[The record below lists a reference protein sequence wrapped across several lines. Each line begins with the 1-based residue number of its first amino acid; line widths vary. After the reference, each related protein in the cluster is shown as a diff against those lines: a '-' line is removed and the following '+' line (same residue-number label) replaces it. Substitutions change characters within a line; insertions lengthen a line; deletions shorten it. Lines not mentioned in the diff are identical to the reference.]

1 MCIRDSGHSMN
12 ISFDK
17 QISSLERE
25 ILLKSVEIHD
35 SGDDFQFELNKFFSQ
50 KEIIAIAPRCIRC
63 NMCVDQCPVD
73 AIEPANIFKIA
84 KITHDCVKCEICV
97 QTCPVSAI
105 KLIDNKVSYNHD
117 EGDEAIEY
125 NLASISRPH
134 RVVRMNDISIDY
146 SDLANYDNCA
156 KFCPTDAFT
165 LEFKSY
171 FEELGIDVDIELEDD
186 VLYPVIN
193 KKLCIG
199 CGACVQFC
207 ENDSVKLDR
216 TIGPIVHTKNLEIN
230 QDECVNCYLCEENC
244 PVEAIWLDEEKVV
257 LNNDKCIRCINC
269 TSHCP
274 VGALNFV
281 EID

>member
-1 MCIRDSGHSMN
+1 MN

-84 KITHDCVKCEICV
+84 KITPDCVKCEICV

-230 QDECVNCYLCEENC
+230 QDDCVNCYLCEENC
-244 PVEAIWLDEEKVV
+244 PVEAIWLDKEKVV

>member
-1 MCIRDSGHSMN
+1 MN

-63 NMCVDQCPVD
+63 NMCIDQCPVD

-84 KITHDCVKCEICV
+84 KITPDCVKCEICV

-199 CGACVQFC
+199 CGVCVQFC

-230 QDECVNCYLCEENC
+230 QDDCVNCYLCEENC

>member
-1 MCIRDSGHSMN
+1 MN

-17 QISSLERE
+17 QISSLECE

-84 KITHDCVKCEICV
+84 KITYDCVKCEICV

>member
-1 MCIRDSGHSMN
+1 MN

-146 SDLANYDNCA
+146 SNLANYDNCA

-165 LEFKSY
+165 LEFKYY
-171 FEELGIDVDIELEDD
+171 FEELGIDVDIELDDD

>member
-1 MCIRDSGHSMN
+1 MN

-125 NLASISRPH
+125 NLASISRPD

-230 QDECVNCYLCEENC
+230 QDDCVNCYLCEENC

>member
-1 MCIRDSGHSMN
+1 MN

-146 SDLANYDNCA
+146 ADLANYDNCA

>member
-1 MCIRDSGHSMN
+1 M
-12 ISFDK
+12 
-17 QISSLERE
+17 
-25 ILLKSVEIHD
+25 
-35 SGDDFQFELNKFFSQ
+35 
-50 KEIIAIAPRCIRC
+50 
-63 NMCVDQCPVD
+63 
-73 AIEPANIFKIA
+73 
-84 KITHDCVKCEICV
+84 
-97 QTCPVSAI
+97 
-105 KLIDNKVSYNHD
+105 
-117 EGDEAIEY
+117 
-125 NLASISRPH
+125 
-134 RVVRMNDISIDY
+134 
-146 SDLANYDNCA
+146 
-156 KFCPTDAFT
+156 
-165 LEFKSY
+165 EFKSY
-171 FEELGIDVDIELEDD
+171 FEELDIDVDIELEDD

>member
-1 MCIRDSGHSMN
+1 MN

-216 TIGPIVHTKNLEIN
+216 TIGPIVRTKNLEIN

>member
-1 MCIRDSGHSMN
+1 MN

-105 KLIDNKVSYNHD
+105 KLIDNKVSYIHD
-117 EGDEAIEY
+117 ECDDAIEY

>member
-1 MCIRDSGHSMN
+1 MK

-63 NMCVDQCPVD
+63 NMCVYQCPVD

>member
-1 MCIRDSGHSMN
+1 MN

-165 LEFKSY
+165 VEFKSY

>member
-1 MCIRDSGHSMN
+1 MN

-84 KITHDCVKCEICV
+84 EITPDCVKCEICV

-134 RVVRMNDISIDY
+134 RVVRMNDIFIDY

>member
-1 MCIRDSGHSMN
+1 MN

-117 EGDEAIEY
+117 DGDEAIEY

-171 FEELGIDVDIELEDD
+171 FEELDIDVDIELEDD

>member
-1 MCIRDSGHSMN
+1 MN

-84 KITHDCVKCEICV
+84 KITPDCVKCEICV

-117 EGDEAIEY
+117 ECDEAIEY

-134 RVVRMNDISIDY
+134 RVVRMNDIFIDY

>member
-1 MCIRDSGHSMN
+1 MN

-199 CGACVQFC
+199 CGACIQFC

>member
-1 MCIRDSGHSMN
+1 MN

-84 KITHDCVKCEICV
+84 KITHYCVKCEICV

>member
-1 MCIRDSGHSMN
+1 MN

-216 TIGPIVHTKNLEIN
+216 TIGPIVHIKNLEIN

>member
-1 MCIRDSGHSMN
+1 MN

-117 EGDEAIEY
+117 DGDEAIEY

>member
-1 MCIRDSGHSMN
+1 MN

-134 RVVRMNDISIDY
+134 RVVRMNDIFIDY

-244 PVEAIWLDEEKVV
+244 PVEAIWLDKEKVV

>member
-1 MCIRDSGHSMN
+1 MN

-84 KITHDCVKCEICV
+84 KITPDCVKCEICV

-244 PVEAIWLDEEKVV
+244 PVETIWLDEEKVV

>member
-1 MCIRDSGHSMN
+1 MN

-134 RVVRMNDISIDY
+134 RVVRMNYISIDY

-244 PVEAIWLDEEKVV
+244 PVEAIWLDKEKVV

>member
-1 MCIRDSGHSMN
+1 MN

-134 RVVRMNDISIDY
+134 RVVRMNNISIDY

-230 QDECVNCYLCEENC
+230 QDDCVNCYLCEENC

>member
-1 MCIRDSGHSMN
+1 MN

-146 SDLANYDNCA
+146 SNLANYDNCA

-171 FEELGIDVDIELEDD
+171 FEELCIDVDIELEDD

>member
-1 MCIRDSGHSMN
+1 MN

-17 QISSLERE
+17 QIISLERE

>member
-1 MCIRDSGHSMN
+1 MN

-84 KITHDCVKCEICV
+84 KITRDCVKCEICV

-230 QDECVNCYLCEENC
+230 QDDCVNCYLCEENC

>member
-1 MCIRDSGHSMN
+1 MN

-117 EGDEAIEY
+117 EGAEAIEY

>member
-1 MCIRDSGHSMN
+1 MN

-146 SDLANYDNCA
+146 SDIANYDNCA

-171 FEELGIDVDIELEDD
+171 FEELDIDVDIELEDD

>member
-1 MCIRDSGHSMN
+1 MN

-146 SDLANYDNCA
+146 FDLANYDNCA

-171 FEELGIDVDIELEDD
+171 FEELDIDVDIELEDD

-244 PVEAIWLDEEKVV
+244 PVEAIWLDEEQVV

>member
-1 MCIRDSGHSMN
+1 MN

-257 LNNDKCIRCINC
+257 LDNDKCIRCINC

>member
-1 MCIRDSGHSMN
+1 MN

-97 QTCPVSAI
+97 HTCPVSAI
-105 KLIDNKVSYNHD
+105 KLIDNKVLYNHD

>member
-1 MCIRDSGHSMN
+1 MN

-84 KITHDCVKCEICV
+84 KITPDCVKCEICV

-171 FEELGIDVDIELEDD
+171 FEELGIDVDIELEND

-244 PVEAIWLDEEKVV
+244 PVEAIWLDKEKVV

>member
-1 MCIRDSGHSMN
+1 MN

-17 QISSLERE
+17 QLSSLERE

-84 KITHDCVKCEICV
+84 KITPDCVKCEICV

-134 RVVRMNDISIDY
+134 RVVRMNDIFIDY

-244 PVEAIWLDEEKVV
+244 PVEAIWLDKEKVV

>member
-1 MCIRDSGHSMN
+1 MN

-125 NLASISRPH
+125 NLTSISRPH

-216 TIGPIVHTKNLEIN
+216 TIGPIVHIKNLEIN

>member
-1 MCIRDSGHSMN
+1 MN

-63 NMCVDQCPVD
+63 NMCVYQCPVD

-230 QDECVNCYLCEENC
+230 QDDCVNCYLCEENC